1 MPLAPDGMWYP
12 EEIVPEQKDVHLDT
26 SKMPIHVVIRNIDQ
40 VSAEEFTRSR
50 REGFGGSDSGV
61 LCGVN
66 PYTTLEE
73 LIIQKAQKELT
84 QEELETQNE
93 IAIMKGN
100 DLEPLI
106 IEKATKFLGS
116 KVLKPSD
123 TYEFNDYPYLRMNFD
138 GVIEQIDGYHPVE
151 IKVVTKKG
159 MRHYDP
165 SKAIYS
171 ERGTWQRPPMLEAS
185 PNNSILTKAAQVGIP
200 PYYYTQVQD
209 EMMACG
215 TNWGF
220 LCALFEAT
228 WQCHLFY
235 VPRDPVV
242 QNMIIVNGYKAWER
256 VEALRMTNGYY
267 NESYSKA
274 EDTNVNSNSNQI
286 SEDDITAAEEGTSY

>member
-12 EEIVPEQKDVHLDT
+12 EEIVAEQKNVHLNTDN
-26 SKMPIHVVIRNIDQ
+26 MPVHVVIENIDQ

-66 PYTTLEE
+66 PYTTLDE
-73 LIIQKAQKELT
+73 LIMQKAQRELT
-84 QEELETQNE
+84 EEELETQNQV
-93 IAIMKGN
+93 AIMKGN

-106 IEKATKFLGS
+106 IEKASKFLGT

-138 GVIEQIDGYHPVE
+138 GVIEQTDGYHPVE

-159 MRHYDP
+159 MRHYNP
-165 SKAIYS
+165 AKAIYS
-171 ERGTWQRPPMLEAS
+171 ERGLWQRPPMLMAS
-185 PNNSILTKAAQVGIP
+185 PNNSILTKAAEVGIP

-215 TNWGF
+215 TDWGF

-228 WQCHLFY
+228 WTCHLFY
-235 VPRDPVV
+235 IPRDPAV
-242 QNMIIVNGYKAWER
+242 QNMIVVNGYKAWER
-256 VEALRMTNGYY
+256 VEALRMQNGYY
-267 NESYSKA
+267 NESYTKEVQNA
-274 EDTNVNSNSNQI
+274 DSNSNQV
-286 SEDDITAAEEGTSY
+286 SSDDIENADEGTSD